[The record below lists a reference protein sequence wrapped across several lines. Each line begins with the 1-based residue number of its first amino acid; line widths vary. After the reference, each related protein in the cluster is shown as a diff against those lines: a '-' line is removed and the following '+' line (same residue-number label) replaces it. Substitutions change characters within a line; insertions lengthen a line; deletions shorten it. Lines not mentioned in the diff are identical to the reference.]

1 MSKLGRV
8 LVVDDEENIR
18 EVLSNYLSTMNYEV
32 VTATDGQDALNKYK
46 KGEFDLIISDLLMPN
61 IDGLELLRRIR
72 SIDND
77 VIFLMITGYPSIETA
92 VEAIKKGAYD
102 YITKPFH
109 MEDVKLRIE
118 RAFEKKSLR
127 EKLKTV
133 QGFAWALLFSIPLW
147 LILGIILAAIL
158 K

>member
-1 MSKLGRV
+1 MKKLGRV

-18 EVLSNYLSTMNYEV
+18 EVLSGYLENMNYQV
-32 VTATDGQDALNKYK
+32 VTAVDGQDALNKYQ
-46 KGEFDLIISDLLMPN
+46 KGQFDLVISDLLMPN
-61 IDGLELLRRIR
+61 VDGLELLKQIR
-72 SIDND
+72 TIDKD

-92 VEAIKKGAYD
+92 VDAIKKGAYD

-118 RAFEKKSLR
+118 RAFEKRTLKER
-127 EKLKTV
+127 LKTV

-147 LILGIILAAIL
+147 LILGIILAALL

>member
-1 MSKLGRV
+1 MKKLGRV
-8 LVVDDEENIR
+8 LIVDDEENIR
-18 EVLSNYLSTMNYEV
+18 EVLSSYLVNMNYEV
-32 VTATDGQDALNKYK
+32 VTAVDGQDALNKYK

-61 IDGLELLRRIR
+61 VDGLELLKQIR
-72 SIDND
+72 SLDKE

-92 VEAIKKGAYD
+92 VDAIKKGAYD

-118 RAFEKKSLR
+118 RAFEKRSLKER
-127 EKLKTV
+127 LKTV

-147 LILGIILAAIL
+147 LVLGIILAALL

>member
-1 MSKLGRV
+1 MKKLGRV

-18 EVLSNYLSTMNYEV
+18 EVLSNYLISMNYDV
-32 VTATDGQDALNKYK
+32 QTAEDGQDALNKYQ

-61 IDGLELLRRIR
+61 VDGLELLKRVR
-72 SIDND
+72 DMDKD

-92 VEAIKKGAYD
+92 VDAIKKGAYD

-118 RAFEKKSLR
+118 RAFEKRSLR
-127 EKLKTV
+127 ERLKTV
-133 QGFAWALLFSIPLW
+133 QGLVWALLFSIPLW
-147 LILGIILAAIL
+147 LILGIILAALIR
-158 K
+158 

>member
-1 MSKLGRV
+1 MKKLGRV

-18 EVLSNYLSTMNYEV
+18 EVLSNYLESMNYDVISAE
-32 VTATDGQDALNKYK
+32 DGQDALSKYK

-61 IDGLELLRRIR
+61 IDGLELLRRVR
-72 SIDND
+72 ELDKE

-118 RAFEKKSLR
+118 RAFEKHSLKER
-127 EKLKTV
+127 LKTV

-147 LILGIILAAIL
+147 LILGIILAAVL

>member
-1 MSKLGRV
+1 MKKIGRV
-8 LVVDDEENIR
+8 MVVDDEENIR
-18 EVLSNYLSTMNYEV
+18 EVLSNFLSDLGYEV
-32 VTATDGQDALNKYK
+32 VVATDGQDALNKFN
-46 KGEFDLIISDLLMPN
+46 KGEYDLIVSDLLMPS
-61 IDGLELLRRIR
+61 IDGLELLKRIR
-72 SIDND
+72 EIDKD

-127 EKLKTV
+127 ERLHAV
-133 QGFAWALLFSIPLW
+133 QGFAWALLFSIPIW
-147 LILGIILAAIL
+147 LILGIILAKL
-158 K
+158 LR

>member
-1 MSKLGRV
+1 MKKLGRV

-18 EVLSNYLSTMNYEV
+18 EVLSNYLESMNYDV
-32 VTATDGQDALNKYK
+32 QTAEDGQDALNKYR

-61 IDGLELLRRIR
+61 VDGLELLKRVR
-72 SIDND
+72 DMDKD

-92 VEAIKKGAYD
+92 VDAIKKGAYD

-118 RAFEKKSLR
+118 RAFEKRSLR
-127 EKLKTV
+127 ERLKTV
-133 QGFAWALLFSIPLW
+133 QGLVWALLFSIPLW
-147 LILGIILAAIL
+147 LILGIILAALIR
-158 K
+158 

>member
-1 MSKLGRV
+1 MKKIGRV
-8 LVVDDEENIR
+8 MVVDDEENIR
-18 EVLSNYLSTMNYEV
+18 EVLSNFLSDLGYDV
-32 VTATDGQDALNKYK
+32 VVATDGQDALNKFH
-46 KGEFDLIISDLLMPN
+46 KGEYDLIVSDLLMPS
-61 IDGLELLRRIR
+61 IDGLELLKRIR
-72 SIDND
+72 EIDKD

-127 EKLKTV
+127 ERLHAV
-133 QGFAWALLFSIPLW
+133 QGFAWALLFSIPIW
-147 LILGIILAAIL
+147 LILGIILAKL
-158 K
+158 LR

>member
-18 EVLSNYLSTMNYEV
+18 EVLSNYLSTMNYDV

-72 SIDND
+72 SIDNE